1 MLGRSYEVRG
11 VIGTGDLSSDG
22 LVCEVLVDSG
32 VLVPAHGFYACQLSD
47 GSRGS
52 WEVTVSISPSTGGA
66 GETITVCPIDSSH
79 YLGVGVA
86 EGRARLTFVSRL
98 EEPTGG
104 DLPPWSVD
112 RLVELAADAR
122 RARG

>member
-1 MLGRSYEVRG
+1 M
-11 VIGTGDLSSDG
+11 
-22 LVCEVLVDSG
+22 
-32 VLVPAHGFYACQLSD
+32 
-47 GSRGS
+47 
-52 WEVTVSISPSTGGA
+52 SISPSTGGA

-98 EEPTGG
+98 EEPTGE
-104 DLPPWSVD
+104 DLSPWSVD
-112 RLVELAADAR
+112 RLVELTADAR